1 MFERAEGDRMEI
13 EGIRAA
19 ETWLRA
25 GAYYVRIRAMAKQ
38 YGTTLRR
45 ELDEHDTPDTKWEE
59 TDHGMLAPTS
69 GEKENYGFF
78 EQR

>member
-1 MFERAEGDRMEI
+1 MFEHAEGDRMEI

-19 ETWLRA
+19 ETWRRA

-45 ELDEHDTPDTKWEE
+45 ELDEHDTPDTKREE
-59 TDHGMLAPTS
+59 TDHGM
-69 GEKENYGFF
+69 
-78 EQR
+78 

>member
-19 ETWLRA
+19 ETWRQA

-45 ELDEHDTPDTKWEE
+45 ELDEHDTPDTKREE
-59 TDHGMLAPTS
+59 TDHGM
-69 GEKENYGFF
+69 
-78 EQR
+78 